1 MLEITAEDISQ
12 LNDEELRKLV
22 GGLCEAELRLKGLS
36 TSHVRFGGDQNAS
49 DGGLD
54 VVVRLPSEHQIDGF
68 IPRNC
73 TGIQVKK
80 SAMPPAAILKEMKPA
95 PENELRPIIGELA
108 AEGGAYII
116 LSGKDS
122 TTESRLRERHA
133 KMSEALE
140 DCPHADKLH
149 LNFYDRDHVANWVNN
164 HPGMALW
171 VRNRVGRPITGWRDC
186 AMGSWPSQEGARAYV
201 CDDQDALHKDHQGRR
216 LSIVEL
222 IDTVRN
228 ILAESGNAIRLLG
241 LAGVGKTR
249 LVQALFDKTIGTSP
263 LDPAKAMYADNAN
276 QPNPPPI
283 EVALRFGVEKRPA
296 ILIVDNCPA
305 ELHQRLAEQVQRK
318 GSSVSVLTVEHD
330 IRDGDAETGSYFLL
344 NPAQPFAIAHL
355 VHQSN
360 PKLSDI
366 NIRQICDF
374 AGGNARIALML
385 ARHVDSN
392 TPLATL
398 GDDHLLRRMVLQ
410 GDDRNDDLF
419 HVAKYCSLVYSFDI
433 ADSDENDI
441 QSEAEVLANIAG
453 IHYNHFRA
461 KLASLHQRNILQ
473 QRGRWRAMLPPAIAN
488 RLATMVLEELPTRYL
503 LAQLTG
509 NAPIRLL
516 KSFAHRMGY
525 LHGSETAQRIAKG
538 WLEPGGLLA
547 DPSGLD
553 ADHIDMLL
561 YVAPLV
567 PKQAYALVEKAIT
580 TGKSALLH
588 REQDLCQ
595 LLHFLARE
603 PEYFKKALGLL
614 AILIE
619 LDPPAFGNDP
629 IRDVIHALFS
639 IAWSGTKA
647 PLQERMSTAKWL
659 LEASDPKLQEAGHTA
674 LCGLLEAR
682 YFKVIGGYFGRGTP
696 YYTSGQL
703 QTMEDVA
710 SWLTSVLD
718 FALPLAH
725 SNAASSVQVRKAIA
739 EQSQGLWLI
748 EPVAVV
754 LQKFYEAVAE
764 EGFWEDGWHSIR
776 KTLAEDGPPMPPE
789 LVLRLESL
797 ERMLSPK
804 SLADRALEI
813 AKSRGISNNEWAA
826 MSSEAQQAHATSV
839 QSIAQALLEDFET
852 LRKLMPAL
860 HQSSRGTEA
869 LGACLAH
876 HACDPISL
884 WNAIISALPSEKVT
898 PHLITSFV
906 ETLED
911 RDPSLAQIVL
921 DGTLTTPLLSEWLPL
936 LYGVTRLTD
945 RTMPRLHAALEISP
959 IKEFWV
965 FGQSRFY
972 DSIPFEAL
980 HSFIHAVCE
989 RPGGM
994 PVALELVSCRLH
1006 NWSRKGPLEQADQWA
1021 STIRKIL
1028 KNYTLVEDRRS
1039 RSNANMEML
1048 LNIAC
1053 AAGEGLE
1060 IIHRLSRD
1068 LLILV
1073 KGYRKDIYGYGE
1085 VLQALITAQPLVVL
1099 KELFEG
1105 DLATLDAASD
1115 LIQRFRNVERDVF
1128 GSVPSSILKSWC
1140 DVAPDV
1146 RYPLVASMIH
1156 LLHKTKPHELYE
1168 WNSNAMMLLNNA
1180 PETGAVLQ
1188 ELFHALD
1195 AQCLEGDQ
1203 LSVLH
1208 TQRELVRKLG
1218 CSRISSLDHFIL
1230 KIAQLDEL
1238 IARFPDAPQIGGFE

>member
-1 MLEITAEDISQ
+1 MLEITAEDITQ
-12 LNDEELRKLV
+12 LDDEELRKLA

-36 TSHVRFGGDQNAS
+36 TSYVRFGGDQNAS

-54 VVVRLPSEHQIDGF
+54 VVVKLPSEHQIDGF
-68 IPRNC
+68 IPRNW

-80 SAMPPAAILKEMKPA
+80 SAMPTAAIFKEMKPA

-122 TTESRLRERHA
+122 ITDSRLRKRHA
-133 KMSEALE
+133 KMTEALE
-140 DCPHADKLH
+140 GCPHADKLH
-149 LNFYDRDHVANWVNN
+149 LDFYDRDHVASWVNN

-171 VRNRVGRPITGWRDC
+171 VRNRVGRPLTGWRDC
-186 AMGSWPSQEGARAYV
+186 AMESWPIQEGVLGYV
-201 CDDQDALHKDHQGRR
+201 CDDQDALHKDHKGRR
-216 LSIVEL
+216 LSILEF
-222 IDTVRN
+222 IDTIRN
-228 ILAESGNAIRLLG
+228 LLVEPGNAIRLLG

-249 LVQALFDKTIGTSP
+249 LVQALFDKAIGNTP

-283 EVALRFGVEKRPA
+283 EMAMRFDIEKRPA

-344 NPAQPFAIAHL
+344 NPAQPLVIAHL
-355 VHQSN
+355 VHQTN

-385 ARHVDSN
+385 AKHVESK

-410 GDDRNDDLF
+410 GDDRNDELF
-419 HVAKYCSLVYSFDI
+419 DVAKYCSLVYSFDI
-433 ADSDENDI
+433 ADSDENES
-441 QSEAEVLANIAG
+441 QSEAEVLAKIAG
-453 IHYNHFRA
+453 IPYNRFRA
-461 KLASLHQRNILQ
+461 KVNSLHQRNILQ

-488 RLATMVLEELPTRYL
+488 RLATLALEELSTRDL
-503 LAQLTG
+503 LKKLTG
-509 NAPIRLL
+509 DAPIRLL

-525 LHGSETAQRIAKG
+525 LRGSETAQRIAKS

-547 DPSGLD
+547 DPSKLNV
-553 ADHIDMLL
+553 DHIDMLL
-561 YVAPLV
+561 YIAPLV
-567 PKQAYALVEKAIT
+567 PQLAYTLVEKAIT

-603 PEYFKKALGLL
+603 PEHFETALGMLS
-614 AILIE
+614 ILIDI
-619 LDPPAFGNDP
+619 DPPVFGNDHV
-629 IRDVIHALFS
+629 RDVIHALFS

-647 PLQERMSTAKWL
+647 PLQERMSVAKWL
-659 LEASDPKLQEAGHTA
+659 LESSTPKLREAGHTA
-674 LCGLLEAR
+674 LCGLLETR
-682 YFKVIGGYFGRGTP
+682 YFKVIGGYFGGGAP
-696 YYTSGQL
+696 YETSAQP
-703 QTMEDVA
+703 QTMEDLT

-725 SNAASSVQVRKAIA
+725 SKAASSAPVRKAIA
-739 EQSQGLWLI
+739 KQSQGLWLI

-826 MSSEAQQAHATSV
+826 MSSEAQQAHVTTV
-839 QSIAQALLEDFET
+839 QSIAQALLEDFQT
-852 LRKLMPAL
+852 LCKLMPAL
-860 HQSSRGTEA
+860 HQGSKGTET
-869 LGACLAH
+869 LGAFLAH

-884 WNAIISALPSEKVT
+884 WNAIISALPSEKVKL
-898 PHLITSFV
+898 HLIASFV

-921 DGTLTTPLLSEWLPL
+921 DSTLTTPLLSEWLPL
-936 LYGVTRLTD
+936 LYGMAQLTD
-945 RTMPRLHAALEISP
+945 RTMMRMHSALEISP
-959 IKEFWV
+959 IKEFRF
-965 FGQSRFY
+965 FGKSRIY
-972 DSIPFEAL
+972 DSIPFDAL

-1006 NWSRKGPLEQADQWA
+1006 NWSRKEPLEQADQWA

-1028 KNYTLVEDRRS
+1028 KNYSLVEDRSFRPH
-1039 RSNANMEML
+1039 ANMEVL

-1053 AAGEGLE
+1053 TAYEGLE
-1060 IIHRLSRD
+1060 IIQRLCRD
-1068 LLILV
+1068 LLMLV
-1073 KGYRKDIYGYGE
+1073 KGHRKDIYQHGE
-1085 VLQALITAQPLVVL
+1085 VLQALITTQPLAVL
-1099 KELFEG
+1099 KEFFEG
-1105 DLATLDAASD
+1105 DPAVLDTASD
-1115 LIQRFRNVERDVF
+1115 LIQRFRCVERDVF
-1128 GSVPSSILKSWC
+1128 GAVPSSILKSWC

-1146 RYPLVASMIH
+1146 RYPLVASVIH
-1156 LLHKTKPHELYE
+1156 HVHKTKPHELYE
-1168 WNSNAMMLLNNA
+1168 WNINARLLLDNA
-1180 PETGAVLQ
+1180 PDTEAVLE

-1195 AQCLEGDQ
+1195 AQCLEGDR
-1203 LSVLH
+1203 LEVLR
-1208 TQRELVRKLG
+1208 TQRELVRKLSCG
-1218 CSRISSLDHFIL
+1218 RISSLDYFIL
-1230 KIAQLDEL
+1230 KTKQLDES
-1238 IARFPDAPQIGGFE
+1238 IARFREVPHIRGFE

>member
-1 MLEITAEDISQ
+1 MLEITAEDITQ

-22 GGLCEAELRLKGLS
+22 GGLCEAELRVKGLS

-54 VVVRLPSEHQIDGF
+54 VVVRLPSEHRIDGF

-80 SAMPPAAILKEMKPA
+80 SAMPPAAILEEMKPA
-95 PENELRPIIGELA
+95 PENELRPIISELA

-116 LSGKDS
+116 LSGEDS
-122 TTESRLRERHA
+122 TTESRLRKRHA
-133 KMSEALE
+133 KMTEALE
-140 DCPHADKLH
+140 GCPHADKLH

-164 HPGMALW
+164 HPGMVLW
-171 VRNRVGRPITGWRDC
+171 VRNRVGRPLTGWRDC
-186 AMGSWPSQEGARAYV
+186 AMESWPSQEGAVAYV

-216 LSIVEL
+216 LSIMEL

-228 ILAESGNAIRLLG
+228 LLAEPGNAIRLLG
-241 LAGVGKTR
+241 LAGIGKTR
-249 LVQALFDKTIGTSP
+249 LVQALFDKAIGNNP

-344 NPAQPFAIAHL
+344 NPAQPFVIAHL
-355 VHQSN
+355 VHQTN

-398 GDDHLLRRMVLQ
+398 GDDHLLRRMLLQ

-419 HVAKYCSLVYSFDI
+419 DVAKYCSLVYSFDI
-433 ADSDENDI
+433 ADSVENDS
-441 QSEAEVLANIAG
+441 QSEVEVLAKIAG
-453 IHYNHFRA
+453 IRSNRFRA

-488 RLATMVLEELPTRYL
+488 RLATLALEELPTRDL

-509 NAPIRLL
+509 DAPIRLL

-525 LHGSETAQRIAKG
+525 LHGSESAQRIAKS

-547 DPSGLD
+547 DPSSLG

-561 YVAPLV
+561 YIAPLV

-588 REQDLCQ
+588 RKQDLCQ

-603 PEYFKKALGLL
+603 PEHFAMALGML

-629 IRDVIHALFS
+629 VRDVIHALFS

-659 LEASDPKLQEAGHTA
+659 LEASDPKLQETGYTA
-674 LCGLLEAR
+674 LCGLLETR
-682 YFKVIGGYFGRGTP
+682 YFKVIGGYFGGGAP
-696 YYTSGQL
+696 YDTSTQP
-703 QTMEDVA
+703 QTMEDLA

-718 FALPLAH
+718 FALPLAR
-725 SNAASSVQVRKAIA
+725 SKAASSAQVRKAIA

-748 EPVAVV
+748 EPVSVV

-776 KTLAEDGPPMPPE
+776 KTLAEDGSPLPPE
-789 LVLRLESL
+789 LLLRLESL
-797 ERMLSPK
+797 ERLLSPT
-804 SLADRALEI
+804 SLTDRALQI
-813 AKSRGISNNEWAA
+813 VDSKGISDTDWEA
-826 MSSEAQQAHATSV
+826 MSSEAQLAYVSSV
-839 QSIAQALLEDFET
+839 QSVAQALLEDFET
-852 LRKLMPAL
+852 LRRLLPAL
-860 HQSSRGTEA
+860 HQGSRGTEA
-869 LGACLAH
+869 LGAYLAH

-884 WNAIISALPSEKVT
+884 WDGIVSALPSEQVT
-898 PHLITSFV
+898 PHLIRSFV

-911 RDPSLAQIVL
+911 RDPSLAQILL
-921 DGTLTTPLLSEWLPL
+921 DGTLTQPQLSEWLPV

-959 IKEFWV
+959 IREFGF
-965 FGQSRFY
+965 FGLSHFY

-980 HSFIHAVCE
+980 DGFILAVFE
-989 RPGGM
+989 RPSGV
-994 PVALELVSCRLH
+994 PVALELISCRLK
-1006 NWSRKGPLEQADQWA
+1006 NWSQKVSLERAEQWA
-1021 STIRKIL
+1021 PTIRKIL
-1028 KNYTLVEDRRS
+1028 KRYTLPEDRRS
-1039 RSNANMEML
+1039 RLDADMEKL
-1048 LNIAC
+1048 LKIAC
-1053 AAGEGLE
+1053 AADEGLE
-1060 IIHRLSRD
+1060 IVQRLSRD
-1068 LLILV
+1068 LLVLV
-1073 KGYRKDIYGYGE
+1073 KAHGKDIYEYGG

-1099 KELFEG
+1099 QEFFEG
-1105 DLATLDAASD
+1105 DLATLDTARD
-1115 LIQRFRNVERDVF
+1115 LIQQFRYVQRDVF
-1128 GSVPSSILKSWC
+1128 RTVPSSILKSWC

-1146 RYPLVASMIH
+1146 RYPLIASMIH

-1168 WNSNAMMLLNNA
+1168 WNGNAMLLLDNA
-1180 PETGAVLQ
+1180 PDTEAVLE

-1195 AQCLEGDQ
+1195 ALCLEGD
-1203 LSVLH
+1203 LPTVLH

-1218 CSRISSLDHFIL
+1218 CSRISSLGHFIF
-1230 KIAQLDEL
+1230 KTEQLDES
-1238 IARFPDAPQIGGFE
+1238 IATFREVAHIRGFE

>member
-1 MLEITAEDISQ
+1 MS
-12 LNDEELRKLV
+12 
-22 GGLCEAELRLKGLS
+22 
-36 TSHVRFGGDQNAS
+36 
-49 DGGLD
+49 
-54 VVVRLPSEHQIDGF
+54 
-68 IPRNC
+68 
-73 TGIQVKK
+73 
-80 SAMPPAAILKEMKPA
+80 
-95 PENELRPIIGELA
+95 
-108 AEGGAYII
+108 GA
-116 LSGKDS
+116 DS
-122 TTESRLRERHA
+122 TTNSQLRNRRN
-133 KMSEALE
+133 KMAEALE
-140 DCPHADKLH
+140 CCQHAEKLH
-149 LNFYDRDHVANWVNN
+149 LDFYDSGHIANWVRN
-164 HPGMALW
+164 HPGMTPW
-171 VRNRVGRPITGWRDC
+171 VRDKVGRPMTGWRSC
-186 AMGSWPSQEGARAYV
+186 TLESWPNQESAVAYV
-201 CDDQDALHKDHQGRR
+201 CGNQDKLHKDHQGQR
-216 LSIVEL
+216 LSTEAL
-222 IDTVRN
+222 IDTIRTLLV
-228 ILAESGNAIRLLG
+228 EPGNAVRLLG

-249 LVQALFDKTIGTSP
+249 LVQALFDKKIGNNA
-263 LDPAKAMYADNAN
+263 LDSAKAMYADNAN
-276 QPNPPPI
+276 HPVPPPL

-344 NPAQPFAIAHL
+344 NPAQPLVIAQL
-355 VHQSN
+355 VHQIN

-419 HVAKYCSLVYSFDI
+419 DVAKYCSLVYSFDI
-433 ADSDENDI
+433 ADSYENES

-453 IHYNHFRA
+453 IPCNRFRA
-461 KLASLHQRNILQ
+461 KVASLHQRNILQ

-488 RLATMVLEELPTRYL
+488 RLATLALEELSTRDL
-503 LAQLTG
+503 LAKLTG
-509 NAPIRLL
+509 DAPIRLL

-525 LHGSETAQRIAKG
+525 LHGSETAQRIAKS

-547 DPSGLD
+547 DPSRLG

-561 YVAPLV
+561 YIAPLV
-567 PKQAYALVEKAIT
+567 PKQAYALVERAIT

-603 PEYFKKALGLL
+603 PEHFKMALGML

-619 LDPPAFGNDP
+619 FDPPAFGNDP
-629 IRDVIHALFS
+629 VRDVIHALFS

-674 LCGLLEAR
+674 LCGLLETR
-682 YFKVIGGYFGRGTP
+682 YFKVIGGYFGGGAP
-696 YYTSGQL
+696 YDTSAQP
-703 QTMEDVA
+703 QTMEDLT

-725 SNAASSVQVRKAIA
+725 SKAASSAQVRKAIA

-748 EPVAVV
+748 KPVAVV

-776 KTLAEDGPPMPPE
+776 KTLADDGSPMPPE

-797 ERMLSPK
+797 ERMLSPT

-813 AKSRGISNNEWAA
+813 AKSRGISDNEWAA

-860 HQSSRGTEA
+860 HQGSRGTET

-876 HACDPISL
+876 HTCDPISL
-884 WNAIISALPSEKVT
+884 WNGIVSALPSEQVT

-906 ETLED
+906 EALED

-921 DGTLTTPLLSEWLPL
+921 DGTLTTPQLSEWLPL
-936 LYGVTRLTD
+936 LYGVTGLTD

-959 IKEFWV
+959 IKEFWF

-972 DSIPFEAL
+972 GSIPFEAL

-1006 NWSRKGPLEQADQWA
+1006 NWSRKEPLEQADQWA
-1021 STIRKIL
+1021 PTIRKIL
-1028 KNYTLVEDRRS
+1028 KNYTLIEDRRS
-1039 RSNANMEML
+1039 RPNANMEML

-1053 AAGEGLE
+1053 TAGEGLE
-1060 IIHRLSRD
+1060 IIQRLSRD
-1068 LLILV
+1068 LLIRV
-1073 KGYRKDIYGYGE
+1073 KGHRKDIYEYGE

-1099 KELFEG
+1099 KEFFEG
-1105 DLATLDAASD
+1105 DLATLDTASD
-1115 LIQRFRNVERDVF
+1115 LIQRFRYVERDVF
-1128 GSVPSSILKSWC
+1128 GAVPSSILKSWC

-1156 LLHKTKPHELYE
+1156 LVHKTKPHELYE
-1168 WNSNAMMLLNNA
+1168 WNSNAMLLLDNA
-1180 PETGAVLQ
+1180 PDTEAVLE

-1195 AQCLEGDQ
+1195 AQCLEGDR
-1203 LSVLH
+1203 LSVLR

-1230 KIAQLDEL
+1230 KTEQLDES
-1238 IARFPDAPQIGGFE
+1238 IARIPNAPQIGGFE